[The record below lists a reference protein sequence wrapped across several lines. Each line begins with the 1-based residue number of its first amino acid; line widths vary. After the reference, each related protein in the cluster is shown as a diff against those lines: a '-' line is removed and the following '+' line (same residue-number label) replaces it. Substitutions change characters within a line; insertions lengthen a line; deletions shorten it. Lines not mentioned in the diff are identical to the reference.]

1 MASKININLDTSKEN
16 YLVAKCKQ
24 NDDLT
29 LEASIFENGLA
40 LDLTNKTI
48 TIQALK
54 SDNTYII
61 QNTDIVKENNKIN
74 AELDRDFSRVPGTTK
89 IEIVLVESSKQ
100 NTTFSFYLEVVGSV
114 IRGAVQSSNTA
125 TILEALDNKIIEA
138 GQVKQETEEL
148 VQSGGA
154 ATKGEVQEINASL
167 EQMEQSKATKIEV
180 NKKAD
185 TDYVNNKVSGIVSG
199 TPKGVYASLNA
210 LKTAKPTGDIGV
222 YLTSDDGN
230 WNYWNGT
237 AWVSGGIYQSTG
249 IGNYSLKNDKYSF
262 NSMFH
267 HNLQFNPTEGK
278 PGKNLFDK
286 TFIELS
292 KRVDG
297 TNGAIYDT
305 PTTYFLSGFIEVL
318 PSTTYT
324 IQKKECLAYY
334 DENFN
339 WIGGS
344 AGSENYRT
352 NHTFTTP
359 NNCFYIRV
367 STDISL
373 LNLIQ
378 IEIGGVATSY
388 EKFGNY
394 LDIEFVRDKI
404 FDENKINYPLI
415 KGEYSLN
422 IFNKI
427 LVEVSKRIQW
437 NSGAIYDNPTNYFLS
452 GFIEVE
458 ANTSYTIKYKEI
470 ITFFDENK
478 AYLSGIDPNINY
490 RKSYTF
496 TTPIN
501 AKYIRIS
508 TDIQFLDL
516 IQIEKGIIEHEYYEY
531 GYVLNGMR
539 LQQDSIP
546 LRALKVKNN
555 KRSKSY
561 TLAEANIRWKN
572 GEKFPITFIGDSTT
586 DGVATTGFVANTTG
600 KDSVNNNAYPKLLEN
615 LLRTELNNSSLRI
628 YNGGYASKHLEW
640 ILQNIETIFGS
651 DFSDTKMVGISCGI
665 NDKLLY
671 GSDINKL
678 RTSFKAN
685 CIKIIEWLFN
695 KNIQPFLLTTQATIA
710 PNLRDSDVSTYPL
723 RTSVVTNTICNEVKK
738 ELADEYNLELIDV
751 TKYTENFLRYSNNS
765 LNTVITD
772 KLHFGDIGHKYEAG
786 LFFSKIINRTI
797 EINKYTKLDYS
808 TQNVIGV
815 SEDLVSYTAGKFK
828 IHVNT
833 TKSDT
838 NDKEIF
844 NCYIFIDGN
853 NGFNLKSYANS
864 VGATYVLIDG
874 VKTVLSSVEQDLGY
888 LDLGLHKL
896 QVFTGI
902 SNKIDFKGFEL
913 TNI

>member
-167 EQMEQSKATKIEV
+167 EHINTKKVDAE
-180 NKKAD
+180 
-185 TDYVNNKVSGIVSG
+185 YVNNKIGNIVSG
-199 TPKGVYASLNA
+199 TPKGTYANLNA
-210 LKTAKPTGDIGV
+210 LKTAKPTGDSGI
-222 YLTSDDGN
+222 YITTDNGN

-237 AWVSGGIYQSTG
+237 TWVSGGVYQSTG
-249 IGNYSLKNDKYSF
+249 IGSYSIKNDKYSF
-262 NSMFH
+262 NSIFH
-267 HNLQFNPTEGK
+267 HNLEFSPTEGK
-278 PGKNLFDK
+278 IGKNLFDMA
-286 TFIELS
+286 FIETS
-292 KRVDG
+292 KRIDG
-297 TNGAIYDT
+297 TNGSIYDN
-305 PTTYFLSGFIEVL
+305 PATYFLSGFIKVT
-318 PSTTYT
+318 PTTKYT

-344 AGSENYRT
+344 AGSENYRST
-352 NHTFTTP
+352 HTFTTP
-359 NNCFYIRV
+359 SNCFYIRV

-373 LNLIQ
+373 LDLVQ
-378 IEIGGVATSY
+378 IEIGGVATRY

-394 LDIEFVRDKI
+394 LDTEFVRDKSL
-404 FDENKINYPLI
+404 DENKINYPLV
-415 KGEYSLN
+415 KGERSPN
-422 IFNKI
+422 IFNKSLI
-427 LVEVSKRIQW
+427 EISKRIQW
-437 NSGAIYDNPTNYFLS
+437 NSGAIYDNPASYFLS
-452 GFIEVE
+452 DFIEIE
-458 ANTSYTIKYKEI
+458 ANTNYTIKYKEI

-478 AYLSGIDPNINY
+478 VYLSGIDPNINY

-496 TTPIN
+496 TTPVN

-508 TDIQFLDL
+508 TDVQYLNL
-516 IQIEKGIIEHEYYEY
+516 IQLEKGTIEHEYYEY
-531 GYVLNGMR
+531 GYVLNGSR

-546 LRALKVKNN
+546 LRALKVKSN
-555 KRSKSY
+555 KRSKLY
-561 TLAEANIRWKN
+561 TLAEASIRWKN

-586 DGVATTGFVANTTG
+586 DGVATTSFVANITG

-615 LLRTELNNSSLRI
+615 LLRTELNNSNLRI

-640 ILQNIETIFGS
+640 ILQNIETVFGS

-671 GSDINKL
+671 NADTNAL
-678 RTSFKAN
+678 RNSFKSN
-685 CIKIIEWLFN
+685 CIKIIEWLFD
-695 KNIQPFLLTTQATIA
+695 KGIQPFMLTTQATIT
-710 PNLRDSDVSTYPL
+710 PNLRDNDVTTFPIRL
-723 RTSVVTNTICNEVKK
+723 AMITNTICNEVKK
-738 ELADEYNLELIDV
+738 ELADEYNLEIIDV
-751 TKYTENFLRYSNNS
+751 TSYTENFLKYSNNT
-765 LNTVITD
+765 LNETIPD

-797 EINKYTKLDYS
+797 EVTDYTKLDYS
-808 TQNVIGV
+808 TQNIIGV
-815 SEDLVSYTAGKFK
+815 SEDLVSYTNGKFK
-828 IHVNT
+828 LHVNT

-838 NDKEIF
+838 SDKEIF
-844 NCYIFIDGN
+844 NCLIFIDGK
-853 NGFNLKSYANS
+853 NGLNLKSYINS
-864 VGATYVLIDG
+864 VGTTYVLIDG
-874 VKTVLSSVEQDLGY
+874 VKTVLNSVEQDLGY

-902 SNKIDFKGFEL
+902 SNKVDFKGFEL
-913 TNI
+913 IKTNN